1 LPDGDELHRLVPQP
15 LNRRAFE
22 ISASRTTLNH
32 SSDWSDSSS
41 TTPILEVNSAC
52 VRAGR
57 FFNQSRN
64 PAILLSCNDMAS
76 HLDTVPLS
84 GIIRIRDMMYSVA
97 DPFRLD
103 QGDVSFDSPDTVKSA
118 MLKAIAENKTHYVLT
133 AGLPRLR
140 ELIAAK
146 LRDKNRIPQVDPED
160 VLVTNGGIHGL
171 HIVCQALLE
180 PGDEV
185 LVPEPEWPPTAGH
198 VQLAQAVPVP
208 CSLHESLGWR
218 YDLDELE
225 SKITK
230 KTRVLYL
237 NSPNNPTG
245 GLLTRAD
252 LERLAAIAVRH
263 DLWVIS
269 DEAYEDV
276 VFEGE
281 HISIASLPGM
291 YERTIPLHTF
301 SKSYAMTGLRLG
313 YVAIQNEAMR
323 ERARKVLFYT
333 ASNISS
339 VVQYGGIGA
348 LEGPQDCIEAFQT
361 ELRAR
366 RDLFYRGIAD
376 LGGDFFSGDPPA
388 GAFYAFLRIGR
399 EAPAAPGSGS
409 ISWRTVEYLIKNGR
423 IGCVPGVDF
432 GATGEGYIRFC
443 FARDRRELTGALE
456 SMQRLFAA
464 AEAGKAGRAG

>member
-1 LPDGDELHRLVPQP
+1 
-15 LNRRAFE
+15 
-22 ISASRTTLNH
+22 
-32 SSDWSDSSS
+32 
-41 TTPILEVNSAC
+41 
-52 VRAGR
+52 
-57 FFNQSRN
+57 
-64 PAILLSCNDMAS
+64 MADY
-76 HLDTVPLS
+76 LDTVPLS
-84 GIIRIRDMMYSVA
+84 GIIRIRDMMYSVK

-118 MLKAIAENKTHYVLT
+118 MVRAIAENKTHYLLT

-146 LRDKNRIPQVDPED
+146 LRDKNRIPLVDAED

-171 HIVCQALLE
+171 HIICQALLE

-185 LVPEPEWPPTAGH
+185 LVPDPEWPPTAGH
-198 VQLAQAVPVP
+198 VRLARAVPVP
-208 CSLHESLGWR
+208 CPLHESLGWR

-225 SKITK
+225 ARITP

-252 LERLAAIAVRH
+252 LERLAAIATRH

-281 HISIASLPGM
+281 HLSIASLPGM
-291 YERTIPLHTF
+291 YERTIPLYTF

-313 YVAIQNEAMR
+313 YVAIKNEAMR
-323 ERARKVLFYT
+323 DRARKVLFYT

-339 VVQYGGIGA
+339 VVQFGGIGG
-348 LEGPQDCIEAFQT
+348 LEGSQQCIEDFRT

-376 LGGDFFSGDPPA
+376 LGGDVFSGEPPA

-399 EAPAAPGSGS
+399 EAPAASGSGS

-443 FARDRRELTGALE
+443 FARDRKELEGALA
-456 SMQRLFAA
+456 SLKALCLASQM
-464 AEAGKAGRAG
+464 AGKAGRAG